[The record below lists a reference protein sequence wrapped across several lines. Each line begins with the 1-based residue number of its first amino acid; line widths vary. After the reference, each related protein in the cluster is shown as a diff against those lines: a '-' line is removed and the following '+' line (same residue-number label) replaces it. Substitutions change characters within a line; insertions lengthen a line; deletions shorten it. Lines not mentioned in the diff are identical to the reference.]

1 MTTQQS
7 GFIGPGD
14 AESSQV
20 LVKSLVKAAFR
31 GERCSGL
38 LGRTSLRLIHRAEMR
53 RDSISCSGLL
63 GRTSL
68 RHEETHEDREKHT
81 LFRPSRPDFIETY
94 VL

>member
-31 GERCSGL
+31 GEP
-38 LGRTSLRLIHRAEMR
+38 
-53 RDSISCSGLL
+53 
-63 GRTSL
+63 
-68 RHEETHEDREKHT
+68 
-81 LFRPSRPDFIETY
+81 LFRSSRPDFIETLQILVQRNNIGTLFRSSRPDFIETFCQPTY
-94 VL
+94 RQPGG

>member
-31 GERCSGL
+31 GEPLSRPSRPDFIETLSSTHPGL
-38 LGRTSLRLIHRAEMR
+38 L
-53 RDSISCSGLL
+53 
-63 GRTSL
+63 
-68 RHEETHEDREKHT
+68 EEI
-81 LFRPSRPDFIETY
+81 LFRPSRPDFIETMC
-94 VL
+94 VFGRVFQT

>member
-31 GERCSGL
+31 GEHCSGL
-38 LGRTSLRLIHRAEMR
+38 LGRTSLRLWEVRGG
-53 RDSISCSGLL
+53 DGD
-63 GRTSL
+63 GF
-68 RHEETHEDREKHT
+68 
-81 LFRPSRPDFIETY
+81 LFRPSRPDFIETFHFLSQY
-94 VL
+94 GSIRICSGLLGRTSLRRSRT

>member
-31 GERCSGL
+31 GEP
-38 LGRTSLRLIHRAEMR
+38 
-53 RDSISCSGLL
+53 
-63 GRTSL
+63 
-68 RHEETHEDREKHT
+68 
-81 LFRPSRPDFIETY
+81 LFRSSRPDFIETY
-94 VL
+94 FSSKKGVYSKKIVPVFQAGLH

>member
-31 GERCSGL
+31 GEP
-38 LGRTSLRLIHRAEMR
+38 
-53 RDSISCSGLL
+53 
-63 GRTSL
+63 
-68 RHEETHEDREKHT
+68 
-81 LFRPSRPDFIETY
+81 LFRPSRPDFIETALESFQR
-94 VL
+94 VLPEVHIVPAL